1 MVGMVCLV
9 SLEVVMEDCF
19 RCNAKYDR
27 CNFSSLTGTMT
38 AYLNPMF
45 DLLQRSANCHQSLSS
60 RSLKSKC
67 PHDPLVSPFDLRL
80 IFRPSIERAIAC
92 LCIGNT
98 FVRIIIAF
106 L

>member
-1 MVGMVCLV
+1 VVGMVCLV

-45 DLLQRSANCHQSLSS
+45 GLQRSTNCHQSLSS
-60 RSLKSKC
+60 RSLKSEG

-92 LCIGNT
+92 LCNGNT
-98 FVRIIIAF
+98 SVRTIIAF
-106 L
+106 F